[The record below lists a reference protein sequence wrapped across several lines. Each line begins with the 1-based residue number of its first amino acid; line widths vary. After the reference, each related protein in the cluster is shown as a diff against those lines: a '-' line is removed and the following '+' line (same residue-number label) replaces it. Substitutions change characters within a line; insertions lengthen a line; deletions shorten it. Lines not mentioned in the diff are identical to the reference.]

1 MKSKYWK
8 VRQGEIYDVDLPVS
22 VGSVQSG
29 IRPMVITSANRR
41 NRRSP
46 TVIAVVVTS
55 QIKRLDLAEHV
66 LLPDEAGLPK
76 RSMICAEQRFTIDKR
91 QLLRKRGKLTW
102 PAWNRVRRALR
113 QSERSYKR
121 DYEREE

>member
-1 MKSKYWK
+1 MSRKTRPEK
-8 VRQGEIYDVDLPVS
+8 VRQGQIYDVDLPVS

-66 LLPDEAGLPK
+66 VLPDEAGLPK
-76 RSMICAEQRFTIDKR
+76 RSMISPISVRSVTP
-91 QLLRKRGKLTW
+91 RKTSGT
-102 PAWNRVRRALR
+102 PMM
-113 QSERSYKR
+113 
-121 DYEREE
+121 